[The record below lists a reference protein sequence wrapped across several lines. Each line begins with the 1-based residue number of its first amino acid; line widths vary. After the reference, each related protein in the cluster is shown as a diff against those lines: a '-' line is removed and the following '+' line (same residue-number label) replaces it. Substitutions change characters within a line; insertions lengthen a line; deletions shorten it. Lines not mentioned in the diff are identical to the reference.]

1 MAFFLPSDVWLV
13 VGDFIE
19 DQRDRLNL
27 AFVCRDF
34 HDLFLR
40 SLYRSATLK
49 GWTET
54 RSFLGAILCR
64 PELARA
70 VRELDFRG
78 WKSIAASDDTN
89 PANYDMAMFTELAKA
104 VSHSEEEHQH
114 WEADLKNCAGD
125 AWIALLL
132 PLLENLRSLHLAYPR
147 RSGYLDR
154 TLRRAVYGEK
164 PFGKHSAFRHL
175 AEVSLSHMDE
185 GDGCGKGNY
194 LPSQILPFFQFPSMR
209 VFGADSVIEHHPA
222 HDEDEK
228 KIAEPLDGS
237 SSIAEINLSASN
249 GRQGMESLIA
259 SCSCLRSFKYQH
271 SDSHALAEGY
281 QPSAFY
287 QSLAGSRNSLETLWL
302 DSYGE
307 HHTFTSSGL
316 NESHD
321 EWFGSLV
328 DFTVLK
334 DIRIRL
340 PNLLDIRYQSEP
352 TSPLT
357 EVLPSSLQSLYI
369 EGCKENNLRI
379 LLSQLE
385 LVVKDRKTRFPSLT
399 RLDVE
404 GFFHDEED
412 YEDSGYDENTSG
424 EKCIKPRIYETTE
437 ALRSTCEKAGIAF
450 FIRDRVVAESMEG
463 SPA

>member
-1 MAFFLPSDVWLV
+1 MSLFLPNDVWLV
-13 VGDFIE
+13 VGDFID
-19 DQRDRLNL
+19 DQKDRLNL
-27 AFVCRDF
+27 IFACRHF

-54 RSFLGAILCR
+54 RSFIGAIIRR

-70 VRELDFRG
+70 VRELNFHG
-78 WKSIAASDDTN
+78 WKSIAASDSSD
-89 PANYDMAMFTELAKA
+89 PANYDMAPFADLAKA
-104 VSHSEEEHQH
+104 ESHSGEEHSQ
-114 WEADLKNCAGD
+114 WEEDLKNCAGD

-132 PLLENLRSLHLAYPR
+132 PLLDNLQRLHLAYPK

-154 TLRRAVYGEK
+154 TLRRAVNGEK
-164 PFGKHSAFRHL
+164 PFGPAFRHL
-175 AEVSLSHMDE
+175 AEVSLSHMD
-185 GDGCGKGNY
+185 DDDDSGKSNY
-194 LPSQILPFFQFPSMR
+194 LPSQILPFFRFPSMR
-209 VFGADSVIEHHPA
+209 AFSADSVIEHHPA
-222 HDEDEK
+222 QDEDEK
-228 KIAEPLDGS
+228 KITEPLEGS
-237 SSIAEINLSASN
+237 SSIDEIKLSASN
-249 GRQGMESLIA
+249 GRQGMESLIT
-259 SCSCLRSFKYQH
+259 SCSSLRSFKYQH

-287 QSLAGSRNSLETLWL
+287 QSLAGSKNSLETLWL
-302 DSYGE
+302 DYYGQ
-307 HHTFTSSGL
+307 HHTFTSAGL

-334 DIRIRL
+334 DIRIRM

-357 EVLPSSLQSLYI
+357 EVLPSSLESLYV
-369 EGCKENNLRI
+369 EGCRENNLWI

-385 LVVKDRKTRFPSLT
+385 TVLKNRKTRFPSLT

-424 EKCIKPRIYETTE
+424 EKCIKARVYESTE
-437 ALRSTCEKAGIAF
+437 ALRSTCEEAGIEF
-450 FIRDRVVAESMEG
+450 YIRDRVVAESMKG

>member
-1 MAFFLPSDVWLV
+1 MSLFLPNDVWLV

-27 AFVCRDF
+27 VFSCRHF
-34 HDLFLR
+34 HDLFLG
-40 SLYRSATLK
+40 SLYRSASLD

-54 RSFLGAILCR
+54 RSFLGGILRR
-64 PELARA
+64 PRLARA
-70 VRELDFRG
+70 VRELDFHS
-78 WKSIAASDDTN
+78 WKPIALSDDMN
-89 PANYDMAMFTELAKA
+89 PGNYGMSMFTDLAK
-104 VSHSEEEHQH
+104 VLSQSEEEYQQ
-114 WEADLKNCAGD
+114 WKDDLKNGTGD

-132 PLLENLRSLHLAYPR
+132 PLLSNLQQLHLVYPK

-154 TLRRAVYGEK
+154 TLRRAVNGEK
-164 PFGKHSAFRHL
+164 PFDTQPAFRHL
-175 AEVSLSHMDE
+175 AEVSLNHMDE
-185 GDGCGKGNY
+185 GDDSGKGNY
-194 LPSQILPFFQFPSMR
+194 LPSQILPFFKFPSMR
-209 VFGADSVIEHHPA
+209 AFSADSVIEHHPQGDA
-222 HDEDEK
+222 DENAVLK
-228 KIAEPLDGS
+228 PLNGS
-237 SSIAEINLSASN
+237 SIDEIRLSASN
-249 GRQGMESLIA
+249 GRQGMESLIS
-259 SCSCLRSFKYQH
+259 SCSSLRSFKYQH

-287 QSLAGSRNSLETLWL
+287 NSLAGSKNSLETLWL

-307 HHTFTSSGL
+307 HHTFTAAGL

-357 EVLPSSLQSLYI
+357 EVLPSSLESLYV
-369 EGCKENNLRI
+369 EGCKENNLSI

-385 LVVKDRKTRFPSLT
+385 LVIKDRKTRFPSLT

-412 YEDSGYDENTSG
+412 YEDSGYDENSSG
-424 EKCIKPRIYETTE
+424 EKYIKPRIYESTE
-437 ALRSTCEKAGIAF
+437 VLRSTCEKAGIEF
-450 FIRDRVVAESMEG
+450 HIRDRVVAESMEG